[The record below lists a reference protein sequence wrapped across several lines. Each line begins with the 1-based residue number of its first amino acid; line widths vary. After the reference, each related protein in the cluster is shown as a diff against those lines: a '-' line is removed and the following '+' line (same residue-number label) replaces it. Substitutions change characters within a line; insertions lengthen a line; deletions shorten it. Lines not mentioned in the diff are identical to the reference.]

1 MPGIRAWRRFK
12 MLENINQNHQTFSSL
27 KAYHSYSMEAST
39 FSSKKTEE
47 GQSTSFDKVSLKSES
62 SLLVTYANDLTLKS
76 SQDSRFDMLRQLVTN
91 LLKEQGIETNFTVN
105 KNEINIAEINPEQ
118 AQKLIEED
126 GYFGVEQT
134 SERIFQ
140 FAIGVA
146 GGDPSRLD
154 AIKEGIEKGFQEAKE
169 AFGNWLPDISYQTLD
184 KVMEKLDKW
193 ATEVQ

>member
-1 MPGIRAWRRFK
+1 

-27 KAYHSYSMEAST
+27 KAYHSYNSMEAST

-62 SLLVTYANDLTLKS
+62 SLLVTYSNDLTLKS